1 MKMPLKKDKN
11 LLRLQII
18 QHVSDYLAKGKKIQK
33 IPFGEQNE
41 DINRGR
47 GRKGSGDSGKPF
59 RTEFS
64 VKRGEGFA
72 RK

>member
-1 MKMPLKKDKN
+1 MSLEKDKN

-18 QHVSDYLAKGKKIQK
+18 QHVADYLAKGKKIQE

-47 GRKGSGDSGKPF
+47 GRKGGRDGGKPF

-64 VKRGEGFA
+64 VKRGEGFT